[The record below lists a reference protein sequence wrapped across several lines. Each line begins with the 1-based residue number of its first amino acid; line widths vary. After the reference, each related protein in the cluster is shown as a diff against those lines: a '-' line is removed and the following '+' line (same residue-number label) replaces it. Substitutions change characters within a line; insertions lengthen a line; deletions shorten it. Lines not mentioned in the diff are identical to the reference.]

1 MIQIELRLFG
11 VYRKYVKNSNIL
23 QFELDENHSAIT
35 PQAVKAWLAA
45 YLSDFPA
52 SRSDIELI
60 ADSAIAN
67 ERKILTPEEPILNS
81 CSLAILPPV
90 CGG

>member
-11 VYRKYVKNSNIL
+11 VYRKYVKNSNSVH
-23 QFELDENHSAIT
+23 FELDDSIAVITAHEIKKKLAI
-35 PQAVKAWLAA
+35 
-45 YLSDFPA
+45 YLSQFPA
-52 SRSDIELI
+52 SHSDIELI

-67 ERKILTPEEPILNS
+67 EKKILFPEEQILNS

>member
-11 VYRKYVKNSNIL
+11 VYRKYVKNSNVL
-23 QFELDENHSAIT
+23 QFEMDEKKSTIT
-35 PQAVKAWLAA
+35 PQTIKARLAA
-45 YLSDFPA
+45 YLSDFP
-52 SRSDIELI
+52 SSHSDINLI

-67 ERKILTPEEPILNS
+67 ESKILNPEESILNS